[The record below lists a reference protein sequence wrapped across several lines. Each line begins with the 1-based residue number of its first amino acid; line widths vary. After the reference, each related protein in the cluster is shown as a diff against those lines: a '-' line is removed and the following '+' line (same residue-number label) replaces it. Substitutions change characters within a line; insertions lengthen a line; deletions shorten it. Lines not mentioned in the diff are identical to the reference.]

1 VSLKLLY
8 ITNNP
13 EVALIAEQAGV
24 ERIMVDLETY
34 KKSERQGGMDT
45 VQNSHTVGDIYN
57 IRKVL
62 KKAELVVRVN
72 PIHAATK
79 EYESSE
85 QELERVI
92 AAGADCVMLP
102 YFKEAEEV
110 KIFLQHLDGRVKN
123 ILLLETA
130 AAAENLDDILEL
142 SGIDEIHI
150 GLNDLSLCF
159 KKTFMFEVLADGTV
173 EKITDKIRKKEIPYG
188 IGGIA
193 SIGNGD
199 LPAEKLI
206 GEYYRIGSQAVIL
219 SRSFCDTRK
228 IQDLSEVRHIFEKGV
243 RDIRFVESSW
253 EGKQAL
259 LLENQQEV
267 RRIVQE
273 IVYKRK

>member
-1 VSLKLLY
+1 
-8 ITNNP
+8 
-13 EVALIAEQAGV
+13 
-24 ERIMVDLETY
+24 M
-34 KKSERQGGMDT
+34 
-45 VQNSHTVGDIYN
+45 
-57 IRKVL
+57 
-62 KKAELVVRVN
+62 
-72 PIHAATK
+72 
-79 EYESSE
+79 
-85 QELERVI
+85 
-92 AAGADCVMLP
+92 
-102 YFKEAEEV
+102 
-110 KIFLQHLDGRVKN
+110 
-123 ILLLETA
+123 
-130 AAAENLDDILEL
+130 DDILEL